1 MEGAPHIGGVGH
13 RFALRDYY
21 ENVEI
26 SEERLWHLSD
36 EALNAEQVRCEAKLT
51 QAKKNMRPPRLTLWL
66 IVGIVGVG
74 VIGPLS
80 AKQLGWVGYLF
91 AITWI
96 IGMVFVPMRK
106 FLQTTDFER
115 LVVKH
120 YQDRLQLIRLIQRD
134 RA

>member
-1 MEGAPHIGGVGH
+1 MEGIPHIGGVGH

-36 EALNAEQVRCEAKLT
+36 EALAAEKVRCEAKLA
-51 QAKKNMRPPRLTLWL
+51 QAKSNMRPPRLTLWL
-66 IVGIVGVG
+66 VAGIVGVG
-74 VIGPLS
+74 VIGPFS
-80 AKQLGWVGYLF
+80 ASQFGWPGFLF
-91 AITWI
+91 AVAWI
-96 IGMVFVPMRK
+96 IGMVFIPLRK
-106 FLQTTDFER
+106 FLESADFER